1 MADLYTKKYGN
12 TGGSIKISV
21 RHGKALA
28 KRLAKLEDGGAKA
41 IKRTTSDFVSRAP
54 GWVSKGIRQHYGVDT
69 VSIKDAAQKPRRG
82 KYSIKVAGVA
92 IDGATLQYS
101 GRRLTPTHFNM
112 TPRIRPTALGKTYN
126 RIPGLNTPFA
136 MVRPPKKYTIKATII
151 KGQRSA
157 MPSDAFLGKGRN
169 GVSLPFQRD
178 GAQRQPVSVLHTLS
192 VPQMIDGR
200 AHETINKQISD
211 GLGKRFEHHI
221 QQAMK

>member
-1 MADLYTKKYGN
+1 MAKLYTKEYGS
-12 TGGSIKISV
+12 TGGTIKISV

-28 KRLAKLEDGGAKA
+28 KRLAKLEDGGEKA

-69 VSIKDAAQKPRRG
+69 KAIKEAAQKPRRG
-82 KYSIKVAGVA
+82 KYTIKVAGVA

-101 GRRLTPTHFNM
+101 GRLLTPTHFNM
-112 TPRIRPTALGKTYN
+112 TPRIRPTALAKTYN
-126 RIPGLNTPFA
+126 RIPGKNTPFA
-136 MVRPPKKYTIKATII
+136 MVRPSKKYTIKATII

-157 MPSDAFLGKGRN
+157 LPSDAFLGKAKN
-169 GVSLPFQRD
+169 VTLPFQRD
-178 GAQRQPVSVLHTLS
+178 GEQRKPLSVIHTLS